1 MKRKTY
7 NNVLKAGKMIQKKG
21 YDYKESLEMAVK
33 IFDNM
38 EMDKK
43 MGYNIGHTA
52 EMYINDI
59 ISKELW
65 LSEYHS

>member
-21 YDYKESLEMAVK
+21 YDYKESLEMALE

-38 EMDKK
+38 ELDRT
-43 MGYNIGHTA
+43 MGYNVGYTA
-52 EMYINDI
+52 EMYIDNI
-59 ISKELW
+59 ITKEMF
-65 LSEYHS
+65 LSEY